1 MSPQMSSQMS
11 SLFPFPFP
19 FPIPFPAERL
29 QIYFGEMD
37 PGLLELRNVIFN
49 KFRMF
54 RPWRTKQQ
62 DPLQVLQVHCKYS
75 DRTKDHY
82 RLNTVLRGAGKGKLK
97 NKCTVVPYVT
107 SSEASDK
114 PRLLHRT
121 VRLLADHL
129 EKAGWLAGRAS
140 RGATSYL
147 GHFVISPKVTLRNKK
162 YEEVI
167 INVELFFC

>member
-1 MSPQMSSQMS
+1 MSLGCVGRCDRHVNMPY
-11 SLFPFPFP
+11 PK
-19 FPIPFPAERL
+19 
-29 QIYFGEMD
+29 
-37 PGLLELRNVIFN
+37 RNV
-49 KFRMF
+49 RMF
-54 RPWRTKQQ
+54 WPWRTKQQ

-129 EKAGWLAGRAS
+129 EKAG
-140 RGATSYL
+140 
-147 GHFVISPKVTLRNKK
+147 
-162 YEEVI
+162 
-167 INVELFFC
+167 